1 MWWEVGYR
9 QENSRGLEDNVIC
22 LVRGIVKGGEDIL
35 PFQKWIILK
44 NFIERGSG
52 AEELQNIG
60 DTNAKAANTRAAT
73 AFAGVNGDSLET
85 FALHRGCWG

>member
-1 MWWEVGYR
+1 MIG
-9 QENSRGLEDNVIC
+9 
-22 LVRGIVKGGEDIL
+22 LVRGVVKGGEDIL
-35 PFQKWIILK
+35 AFQKWVIPK
-44 NFIERGSG
+44 NFVERGSG
-52 AEELQNIG
+52 TEEFQNIA